1 MSGKRKPYF
10 DNNWQEYKD
19 APDDLFVPHTFEEV
33 MHWKVGGWELP
44 SSVCCVIRATDL
56 DTHKVKEYVYR
67 KRSAAQNKVNE
78 LINARNVEFVVADHE
93 SIHFLSPADIS
104 DYDNSDD

>member
-19 APDDLFVPHTFEEV
+19 APDDMFHTHTFEEV
-33 MHWKVGGWELP
+33 MSWKVGGWELP

-56 DTHKVKEYVYR
+56 DSALKAQTTVSTRVKLVLHSR
-67 KRSAAQNKVNE
+67 RLHNTSAT
-78 LINARNVEFVVADHE
+78 
-93 SIHFLSPADIS
+93 
-104 DYDNSDD
+104 